1 LQLYDFLR
9 GNLFSILN
17 TFVFEGAL
25 IMPIKIPN
33 NLPATEILT
42 GENIFVMPE
51 DRAFH
56 QDIRPLKIAIY
67 NIMPTKIVTETQLL
81 RLLSNSPLQ
90 VELTLL
96 HPKSHISKHTPEEH
110 LLEFYNCF
118 EDIYKYKYD
127 GLIITGAP
135 VEKMEFDEVNYWD
148 ELTEVMDWSSKNVT
162 STLHICWGAQAG
174 LNYHFG
180 IPKYPLKQ
188 KMFGVYP
195 HRICVKNSQI
205 LRGFDDIF
213 YAPHSR
219 YTEIRKEDIDKVD
232 ELEILSQSEK
242 SGIYIVSEKKGRKI
256 FVTGHSEY
264 DSLTLKKEYDRDIAK
279 GLNINVPENYYP
291 KDDPLN
297 TPVVKWRGHSNL
309 LFSNWL
315 NYYVYQETPYN
326 LVYLE

>member
-1 LQLYDFLR
+1 
-9 GNLFSILN
+9 
-17 TFVFEGAL
+17 
-25 IMPIKIPN
+25 MPIKIPG
-33 NLPATEILT
+33 NLPASKILNK
-42 GENIFVMPE
+42 ENIFTITE

-56 QDIRPLKIAIY
+56 QDIRPLKIIIL
-67 NIMPTKIVTETQLL
+67 NLMPTKIETETQIL
-81 RLLSNSPLQ
+81 RLLGNSPLQ
-90 VELTLL
+90 IDIVLL
-96 HPKSHISKHTPEEH
+96 HPQSHASKNISQEH
-110 LLEFYNCF
+110 LIKFYNTF
-118 EDIYKYKYD
+118 EEIKDSKFD
-127 GLIITGAP
+127 GMIITGAP
-135 VEKMEFDEVNYWD
+135 IESVPFEEVDYWEELKTIME
-148 ELTEVMDWSSKNVT
+148 WSSHNVY

-174 LNYHFG
+174 LYYHYG
-180 IPKYPLKQ
+180 VQKHKLDS
-188 KMFGVYP
+188 KMFGVFK
-195 HRICVKNSQI
+195 HEITKQNI
-205 LRGFDDIF
+205 KLFNGFDDEF
-213 YAPHSR
+213 YVPHSR